1 MGVALMNFHT
11 CLDVSAEG
19 AATLPNLIG
28 LTAKR
33 TLLPTYG
40 SLGFGKICVPKRSTT
55 TLSSLEKK
63 CEHVF
68 GRKARA
74 WGKASTSLKKIV
86 TFTGSVGRLDDENS
100 VLQVVIDKKVD
111 CIICG
116 EIKYHDA
123 LELLERGICIIELGH
138 DVSEL
143 PLCEVLKNALV
154 DCGIAKKD
162 IVMINQNNY

>member
-1 MGVALMNFHT
+1 MNFHT
-11 CLDVSAEG
+11 CLDVSSEG

-33 TLLPTYG
+33 TLLQTCG
-40 SLGFGKICVPKRSTT
+40 KLGFGTICVPKRGTT
-55 TLSSLEKK
+55 TLGSLGKK
-63 CEHVF
+63 CERVF
-68 GRKARA
+68 GRKPRV
-74 WGKASTSLKKIV
+74 WGKASASLKKIV
-86 TFTGSVGRLDDENS
+86 TATGSVGRLDDEVS
-100 VLQVVIDKKVD
+100 LLQAVIDKKID

-143 PLCEVLKNALV
+143 PLCDVLRDAAV